1 MSEYLFYC
9 RSGYESDL
17 LAELDDKLGRR
28 GHYGFANFKKDS
40 AVLRYQLVSERS
52 KSQNT
57 LTQASSMID
66 LKRLIFARQK
76 CAVLQ
81 ELAFVNLQDRVG
93 ELVSALERLAF
104 PKDSFGDLRVE
115 YADTED
121 GKEMAKF
128 CKKFTVPLRAALRK
142 QALLS
147 KAVEA
152 SLPYLHVF
160 FEHGGA
166 CLLAVSFPHDRSEEP
181 LGVKRLKFPSEAP
194 SRSTLKLEEAIQ
206 SFCSPAQQSVLFQ
219 TGMSAV
225 DLGACPG
232 GWTYQLVSR
241 GIKTEAVDNGA
252 MDETLMQSGLVEYSP
267 ADGFTYKPKE
277 GHVDWLVCDM
287 IEKPDRVA
295 KLMADWLTQGLAS
308 AAIFN
313 LKLPMKKRY
322 LTLVPLIQMFEE
334 RLSSGD
340 EAAVIHAKHL
350 YHNRDEV
357 TFMMIK
363 NSQMCNAFVS

>member
-1 MSEYLFYC
+1 
-9 RSGYESDL
+9 
-17 LAELDDKLGRR
+17 
-28 GHYGFANFKKDS
+28 
-40 AVLRYQLVSERS
+40 
-52 KSQNT
+52 
-57 LTQASSMID
+57 
-66 LKRLIFARQK
+66 
-76 CAVLQ
+76 
-81 ELAFVNLQDRVG
+81 
-93 ELVSALERLAF
+93 
-104 PKDSFGDLRVE
+104 
-115 YADTED
+115 
-121 GKEMAKF
+121 
-128 CKKFTVPLRAALRK
+128 
-142 QALLS
+142 
-147 KAVEA
+147 
-152 SLPYLHVF
+152 
-160 FEHGGA
+160 
-166 CLLAVSFPHDRSEEP
+166 
-181 LGVKRLKFPSEAP
+181 
-194 SRSTLKLEEAIQ
+194 
-206 SFCSPAQQSVLFQ
+206 
-219 TGMSAV
+219 
-225 DLGACPG
+225 
-232 GWTYQLVSR
+232 
-241 GIKTEAVDNGA
+241 
-252 MDETLMQSGLVEYSP
+252 MQSGLVEYSP